1 MTTAQR
7 TSFVP
12 TGISG
17 MTVYDT
23 TSQSYWYWDGTANV
37 WREIPNTTDITQ
49 NTLDQ
54 AYDEGGAGAGR
65 TITADAG
72 AVNITG
78 ADGLTVNGNVGI
90 GTTGPLQKL
99 EVIGNISLPSN
110 SGNKSIYTWA
120 ASDANWRIGMSAS
133 PGFTRALLTSHVQY
147 LTFANGAGQGFAL
160 GDNVTGLSAFEVGS
174 SGNGYNAY
182 FRGNV
187 GVGTAA
193 PTQKLQVNVSN
204 NGVNIPIFIRNQN
217 GTQTGGNGVGI
228 GFTSEVND
236 ANAVPKAALFHER
249 TTNYGVGKL
258 HFLVNSDNA
267 SNTSVAMSDA
277 KMTIL
282 PDGNVGIGITSP
294 SARLQVEGTSS
305 SASAGTFIIGN
316 TGSTNLRMGY
326 VTSDHT
332 WIQSHGSTPLYINE
346 LGNNT
351 IINSGSG
358 NLGVG
363 ITSPAQK
370 LHVVGNVRV
379 SGLSSGGNVQA
390 NANGDLIISN
400 DIPGGDGDYIQNQ
413 TSTAQSGAGFYTAGS
428 GRTNGTMTAGGSTV
442 ISSDNI
448 QINDLGSG
456 NRYAYLDLEGDGTYT
471 DYGLRLIRHNGGA
484 NTTSQLLHRGTGD
497 LNFQTQEASAM
508 TFSTSSS
515 ERMRITSV
523 GNVGIGLTNPGAKLT
538 VRTGSTDPSTYD
550 DGKALFVSGSFNS
563 GQAADGGVEFRHD
576 NLSQGIGF
584 GYNTIYQTGTNTN
597 EVLNLIAKGSG
608 HLTLQAYNGVT
619 GNVGIGTTGPAE
631 KLHVNG
637 SLRVEDGQ
645 LNTGTDNIRFMEG
658 VRADDSSYEWAGFYS
673 GSTRQGIILYDG
685 QWSGANNLTNEFSL
699 TAENG
704 NLLTLNTDGNHVAI
718 MPDGSGNVGVGTLSP
733 GFKLHVNGDIHPDG
747 KFVVQNGVDGG
758 NSRGIWMWTAGD
770 ANWGIYMGQSGAGRS
785 LSGGTAAA
793 GGGFSAH
800 AIRFRVN
807 NASSQGF
814 IFENSSEANLFS
826 LRGDNGRATFRGG
839 VLFDCP
845 SCGSTSTVDG
855 SSDWGDL
862 TVQGRVLSTNSNLHL
877 SPPGGS
883 KVIINSTYRAAGGGT
898 GTTGLD
904 IEDGGIRMRKNY
916 RWINRYG
923 STSGYGWGSQTWD
936 LGNWDFCAVGHFGF
950 RNTNSATDEDDDVQ
964 CAVYPYNH
972 ANSSES
978 TTWDVYFTYQ
988 FNAKPRWY
996 MYLEGYADTNATN
1009 CAASCMNFE

>member
-1 MTTAQR
+1 MNQSFPSRYFALVVFSVMSTQLVVAQTGVSVNSTGAAPNANAILDVSSTTKGALLPRMTTAQR
-7 TSFVP
+7 VAFSP
-12 TGISG
+12 TGTSG
-17 MTVYDT
+17 LTVFDT
-23 TSQSYWYWDGTANV
+23 TTQSYWYWDGNANT
-37 WREIPNTTDITQ
+37 WRQIPNTSNMGH
-49 NTLDQ
+49 NTLDG
-54 AYDEGGAGAGR
+54 AYDQGGAGAGR
-65 TITADAG
+65 VITADNG
-72 AVNITG
+72 AVDIQGSGGLLVNGNVGVGTTSPAQKLHVQVSSGSGLSMPVLIKNSGAINGGGTG
-78 ADGLTVNGNVGI
+78 SGIGFNNHNAGTDVKAAIFNERISDFGVGKLHFLLSNSSNTTPVSLSDSRMTILSNGNVGI
-90 GTTGPLQKL
+90 GTSAPSAHLNVEGA
-99 EVIGNISLPSN
+99 SN
-110 SGNKSIYTWA
+110 S
-120 ASDANWRIGMSAS
+120 
-133 PGFTRALLTSHVQY
+133 
-147 LTFANGAGQGFAL
+147 AG
-160 GDNVTGLSAFEVGS
+160 SGS
-174 SGNGYNAY
+174 
-182 FRGNV
+182 
-187 GVGTAA
+187 
-193 PTQKLQVNVSN
+193 
-204 NGVNIPIFIRNQN
+204 
-217 GTQTGGNGVGI
+217 
-228 GFTSEVND
+228 
-236 ANAVPKAALFHER
+236 
-249 TTNYGVGKL
+249 
-258 HFLVNSDNA
+258 
-267 SNTSVAMSDA
+267 
-277 KMTIL
+277 
-282 PDGNVGIGITSP
+282 
-294 SARLQVEGTSS
+294 
-305 SASAGTFIIGN
+305 FIIGN
-316 TGSTNLRMGY
+316 TSSTNLRMGY
-326 VTSDHT
+326 VAGDHT
-332 WIQSHGSTPLYINE
+332 WIQSHGGTPLYINE

-351 IINSGSG
+351 IVNSSGG
-358 NLGVG
+358 NLGLG
-363 ITSPAQK
+363 TASPSQK
-370 LHVVGNVRV
+370 LHVVG
-379 SGLSSGGNVQA
+379 SGRFSSLAGTGDRLVYA
-390 NANGDLIISN
+390 NSNGDLVASSPAIN
-400 DIPGGDGDYIQNQ
+400 
-413 TSTAQSGAGFYTAGS
+413 TSQMVDGAGAANRVTYW
-428 GRTNGTMTAGGSTV
+428 
-442 ISSDNI
+442 SD
-448 QINDLGSG
+448 
-456 NRYAYLDLEGDGTYT
+456 
-471 DYGLRLIRHNGGA
+471 A
-484 NTTSQLLHRGTGD
+484 NTL
-497 LNFQTQEASAM
+497 
-508 TFSTSSS
+508 TSSS
-515 ERMRITSV
+515 EFLYGSTGNLSVYNAEASTGEVRLGAAWNRPGVYSSTELQLFSDQTGIIFGDSDVERMRMTAV
-523 GNVGIGLTNPGAKLT
+523 GNFGVGTSA
-538 VRTGSTDPSTYD
+538 
-550 DGKALFVSGSFNS
+550 
-563 GQAADGGVEFRHD
+563 
-576 NLSQGIGF
+576 
-584 GYNTIYQTGTNTN
+584 
-597 EVLNLIAKGSG
+597 
-608 HLTLQAYNGVT
+608 
-619 GNVGIGTTGPAE
+619 PAE

-673 GSTRQGIILYDG
+673 GTTRQGIILYDG

-704 NLLTLNTDGNHVAI
+704 NLLTLNTDGNHVAL

-807 NASSQGF
+807 NSSTQGF
-814 IFENSSEANLFS
+814 IFENSSESNLFS
-826 LRGDNGRATFRGG
+826 IRGDNGRATFRGG

-845 SCGSTSTVDG
+845 GCGSTSTVDG

-862 TVQGRVLSTNSNLHL
+862 TIQGRVISSSDNLHL

-988 FNAKPRWY
+988 YNAKPRWY